1 MKSKCIHHLHP
12 RKEERFSP
20 NISFVLSREDPP
32 NRSKK
37 NRYIRGIHD
46 EKRSSFPDPW
56 PLDPRLPLPSLTSP
70 SQPPDTLNGA
80 FGLFVFTKKFL

>member
-12 RKEERFSP
+12 RKEERFP
-20 NISFVLSREDPP
+20 RISFVLSREDPP

-46 EKRSSFPDPW
+46 EKRSSF
-56 PLDPRLPLPSLTSP
+56 LDPRPILTSP
-70 SQPPDTLNGA
+70 PPPSHPSSYTLNGA
-80 FGLFVFTKKFL
+80 FGVFVFTKKFL